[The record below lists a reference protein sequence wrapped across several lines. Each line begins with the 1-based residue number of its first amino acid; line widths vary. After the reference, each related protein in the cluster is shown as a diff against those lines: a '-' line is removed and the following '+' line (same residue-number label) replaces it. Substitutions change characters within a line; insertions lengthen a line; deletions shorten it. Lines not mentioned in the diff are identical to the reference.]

1 MQPPVKGKVTMGL
14 DPGYRMGCKVA
25 VVDGTGKVLDTAVE
39 RILNIVLKYTENKQP
54 ETKIDFEADHE
65 EARKIADESMVLL
78 KNDGILPLKRS
89 QKLAFIGKFAE
100 TPRFQGGGSSHVN
113 SYKVTSALEA
123 AKGLDVT
130 YAPGYDTNTTESDE
144 ALLKEA
150 QEAAKNADI
159 AVVFVGITDAME
171 SEGMDR
177 RTLSMPKN
185 HEALVKAVSEVQ
197 KNTVVVVMCGGC
209 ITMPWI
215 DDVRGVLYALSLIHI

>member
-1 MQPPVKGKVTMGL
+1 MPGKNAANDKQIVDAVNNGTL
-14 DPGYRMGCKVA
+14 DI
-25 VVDGTGKVLDTAVE
+25 KVLDTAVE

-130 YAPGYDTNTTESDE
+130 YAPGYDTSTAESDE

-150 QEAAKNADI
+150 QEAAKNAGCRRCVRRHHGRRSLRAWI
-159 AVVFVGITDAME
+159 AARF
-171 SEGMDR
+171 R
-177 RTLSMPKN
+177 CQKN

-197 KNTVVVVMCGGC
+197 KTLSSSSGAAAVHEC
-209 ITMPWI
+209 
-215 DDVRGVLYALSLIHI
+215 RG